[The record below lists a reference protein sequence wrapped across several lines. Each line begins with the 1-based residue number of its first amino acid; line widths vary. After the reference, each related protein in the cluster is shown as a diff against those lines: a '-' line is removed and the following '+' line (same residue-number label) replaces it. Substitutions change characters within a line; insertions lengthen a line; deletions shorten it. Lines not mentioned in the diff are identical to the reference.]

1 MNSDTDDRARDF
13 SVLYGSDI
21 HLLFRGKA
29 AGSMQKMLRE
39 ARIYKYLSL
48 FKRELSSRVDPSLC
62 SLPLLYS
69 KKFPFPC
76 GANG

>member
-29 AGSMQKMLRE
+29 AGSMQNMLRE
-39 ARIYKYLSL
+39 ARI
-48 FKRELSSRVDPSLC
+48 
-62 SLPLLYS
+62 
-69 KKFPFPC
+69 
-76 GANG
+76 